1 MEPVE
6 SIIFIRK
13 RWMPCQ
19 MLAYG
24 FKKEGDGYV
33 LKKSFCNGDFLA
45 ILSVDTRGQITGRVI
60 DTMTQEDYEPLRQEH
75 SHGAYVNMV
84 RSAYEELLNDV
95 AASCCQNV
103 LFASPQANRLAQAIL
118 ADFQVTPDFPW
129 KDSSRY
135 QSYGAFRHSSNRK
148 WFALIMNVKR
158 SVLTRD
164 KDSRPIDVLNIKIR
178 PEEAD
183 TLHAVPG
190 IYPAYHMN
198 HRLWIS
204 VVLDDT
210 LPDEKIM
217 SLVQTSYQLTR

>member
-1 MEPVE
+1 
-6 SIIFIRK
+6 
-13 RWMPCQ
+13 MPCQ

-148 WFALIMNVKR
+148 WFAL
-158 SVLTRD
+158 
-164 KDSRPIDVLNIKIR
+164 NIKIR

-183 TLHAVPG
+183 ALHAVPG

>member
-60 DTMTQEDYEPLRQEH
+60 DTMTQEDYEPLRQEN

-95 AASCCQNV
+95 APATRMSC
-103 LFASPQANRLAQAIL
+103 SPHHRPTAWPRPFLPI
-118 ADFQVTPDFPW
+118 
-129 KDSSRY
+129 
-135 QSYGAFRHSSNRK
+135 FR
-148 WFALIMNVKR
+148 
-158 SVLTRD
+158 
-164 KDSRPIDVLNIKIR
+164 
-178 PEEAD
+178 
-183 TLHAVPG
+183 
-190 IYPAYHMN
+190 
-198 HRLWIS
+198 
-204 VVLDDT
+204 
-210 LPDEKIM
+210 
-217 SLVQTSYQLTR
+217 

>member
-75 SHGAYVNMV
+75 SH
-84 RSAYEELLNDV
+84 
-95 AASCCQNV
+95 AARV
-103 LFASPQANRLAQAIL
+103 KLA
-118 ADFQVTPDFPW
+118 
-129 KDSSRY
+129 R
-135 QSYGAFRHSSNRK
+135 RHS
-148 WFALIMNVKR
+148 
-158 SVLTRD
+158 
-164 KDSRPIDVLNIKIR
+164 
-178 PEEAD
+178 
-183 TLHAVPG
+183 
-190 IYPAYHMN
+190 
-198 HRLWIS
+198 
-204 VVLDDT
+204 
-210 LPDEKIM
+210 
-217 SLVQTSYQLTR
+217 